1 MVISEGVVT
10 GLIFGFAAC
19 GLIFAIIQRFIVASI
34 DLDKEA
40 QAAEDFSN
48 RNRKLDQE
56 AGLIANEG
64 GRLVVNIAELKQIAG
79 YISEGANAFL
89 FAEYKILAVFIV
101 IFGALVFVLVGS
113 AGNCG
118 PETYSNIHNVAN
130 ISCKI
135 EHFNNHQL
143 VPGCGWQKNDG
154 LCWTRSAY
162 TTLSFVL
169 GGITSII
176 SGFIGMRIAVY
187 ANVRTSVMCITS
199 WTRGFNTAFRA
210 GSVMGFSLVSIG
222 LAVLYITIL
231 AFNAAFKFDD
241 ANVHGAAE
249 ILFECI
255 TGYGLGGSSIAL
267 FGRVGGGIYT
277 KAADVGADLVGKVE
291 AGIPEDDPRNPA
303 VIADNVG
310 DNVGDVAGMGA
321 DLFGSFAEA
330 TCACLV
336 IASVSPDLN
345 NNWTYLMFPLLITA
359 FGIMGCLIT
368 SFFAT
373 DIPFLQVNA
382 DTHVERNLKIQL
394 LVSTIIMTA
403 LIYVL
408 TVIALPD
415 TQFCT
420 QVLQEVTVNNICGV
434 NQPCLCGKY
443 TSSLQAFGCI
453 AAGLWSG
460 MIIGFWTEYMTSY
473 SYTPVKD
480 IANASQFGAGPNII
494 YGLAA
499 GYKSVIIPTFCLAI
513 TIFVAFF
520 FADMYGISLAA
531 LGMLSTLSTGL
542 TIDAYGPI
550 TDNAGGIAEM
560 AGLPKAARE
569 KTDVLDAAGNT
580 TAAIGK
586 GFAIGSAALVSL
598 ALFGAFVTRAQISGV
613 NILEPL
619 TFAGL
624 LVGAMLPFWFSALT
638 VRSVG
643 DAATEMVA
651 EVRRQFE
658 DGQILLGNR
667 KADYSRCVR
676 ISTQASLRQMIAP
689 GALVMLSPIIAGCF
703 FGVKAVTGLLAGGLV
718 AGVQV
723 AISSSNSGGAWD
735 NAKKLIEKDGGKG
748 SDQHKAAVVG
758 DTVGDP
764 LKDTSGPSLNI
775 LMKLMAIISLVF
787 APFFVQHSLYK
798 GN

>member
-1 MVISEGVVT
+1 M
-10 GLIFGFAAC
+10 L
-19 GLIFAIIQRFIVASI
+19 
-34 DLDKEA
+34 
-40 QAAEDFSN
+40 
-48 RNRKLDQE
+48 
-56 AGLIANEG
+56 
-64 GRLVVNIAELKQIAG
+64 
-79 YISEGANAFL
+79 
-89 FAEYKILAVFIV
+89 
-101 IFGALVFVLVGS
+101 
-113 AGNCG
+113 
-118 PETYSNIHNVAN
+118 TY
-130 ISCKI
+130 
-135 EHFNNHQL
+135 
-143 VPGCGWQKNDG
+143 G
-154 LCWTRSAY
+154 T
-162 TTLSFVL
+162 
-169 GGITSII
+169 
-176 SGFIGMRIAVY
+176 
-187 ANVRTSVMCITS
+187 
-199 WTRGFNTAFRA
+199 
-210 GSVMGFSLVSIG
+210 FSL
-222 LAVLYITIL
+222 
-231 AFNAAFKFDD
+231 
-241 ANVHGAAE
+241 
-249 ILFECI
+249 
-255 TGYGLGGSSIAL
+255 
-267 FGRVGGGIYT
+267 
-277 KAADVGADLVGKVE
+277 
-291 AGIPEDDPRNPA
+291 
-303 VIADNVG
+303 VG
-310 DNVGDVAGMGA
+310 DNVGDIAGMGA

-345 NNWTYLMFPLLITA
+345 TNWTYLMFPLLITA
-359 FGIMGCLIT
+359 FGIMGCLLT

-373 DIPFLQVNA
+373 DIPFLQVKA
-382 DTHVERNLKIQL
+382 EDHVERNLKIQL
-394 LVSTIIMTA
+394 LVSTIIMTI

-408 TVIALPD
+408 TTIALPHER
-415 TQFCT
+415 FCT
-420 QVLQEVTVNNICGV
+420 QVLQTAVLNNDGFCGPV
-434 NQPCLCGKY
+434 KTDGCFCGKN
-443 TSSLQAFGCI
+443 TSSVEAFACI
-453 AAGLWSG
+453 IAGLWSG

-473 SYTPVKD
+473 SYAPVQD
-480 IANASQFGAGPNII
+480 IAKASKFGAGPNII

-513 TIFVAFF
+513 TIFIAFY
-520 FADMYGISLAA
+520 FADMYGIALAA

-613 NILEPL
+613 NILDPL

-643 DAATEMVA
+643 DAATDMVA

-667 KADYSRCVR
+667 KADYSRCVT

-703 FGVKAVTGLLAGGLV
+703 LGVRAVTGLLAGGLV

-735 NAKKLIEKDGGKG
+735 NAKKFVEKAGLKG

-787 APFFVQHSLYK
+787 APFFVQHALYK
-798 GN
+798 